1 MCEVP
6 SRPTSYAGSYD
17 AKYSGVAITSLEAN
31 ALTTF
36 RGFGKYAAVVV
47 VDVFVGK
54 LKKIWGKSSFF
65 LHFRFR
71 FQFQFLFLFLWN
83 VAGRYGG

>member
-1 MCEVP
+1 MCEEVP

-36 RGFGKYAAVVV
+36 RGFGKHAAVV

-65 LHFRFR
+65 LHFRF
-71 FQFQFLFLFLWN
+71 QFQFLFLFLWN